1 MEKIK
6 ERMSALAEEADT
18 LYQRKLE
25 IESEHNKIET
35 RLAQIVGAL
44 QELDSILKMDNFT

>member
-1 MEKIK
+1 MNV
-6 ERMSALAEEADT
+6 LAEEADT

-44 QELDSILKMDNFT
+44 QELDNILKTDDLT